1 MSELSFE
8 DRVLR
13 RAGISGEP
21 GRRAAAMQDAAA
33 AQTAEAITGGSE
45 ATDDLSLRIL
55 RRANLGGAVAPAPT
69 APARVEAIPTAVEP
83 QQTAVPAVATPP
95 AATQTQARR
104 QPAPQP
110 QRVAASSSAPARS
123 QPAQSSVSE
132 PQVGMPDG
140 VSPEFGGSGI
150 GSTFEPSQPQG
161 QAQPRP
167 EAKTNNPALGAAAR
181 TAELGASTAEA
192 YARVARP
199 GGVLDRTI
207 NQSTPFLGMLNIM
220 RRVIQGK
227 DGLEQENKALD
238 AMQGWANRTRDWAKD
253 IGYAP
258 STQLGDIATNPLN
271 VVPFVAERVV
281 TSLPDMAAAVAV
293 PKVYVAARTN
303 EILNERLKNDNKTI
317 EQATVGD
324 VAAAA
329 TGAVIETTLERFATK
344 GLFKSGVPGSTA
356 GARISTQAG
365 IQSGTEA
372 LEEGAANIAGS
383 AGTVRGVDARELGT
397 AMLEGAIVGG
407 GLGGTVQGA
416 REVYDRTTPAGRLA
430 SAINADVESAKPLA
444 AEADRRAISA
454 LDPNRGTATAV
465 ENLIEPNRL
474 VNDLPNPYDLGRV
487 EPSFDPLA
495 PAQTA
500 ADSFSGQ
507 GLVND
512 LPNPDDRYN
521 RGQIEPSF
529 DLGRIPTAQSGDER
543 VEPRLEAD
551 NQGAPVATANQQLS
565 TAVPGQE
572 SNLSQGV
579 AQPEAQPM
587 SLRSDAS
594 TAGTV
599 DQTELQRMLDEVDA
613 RNQQQ
618 SGTAVSQQ
626 QSQPETLTNALAS
639 IGRDLGVNPGE
650 QLNVTE
656 VTSDK
661 RLNTFAKALSQAFGV
676 NVHWVDFGEQ
686 GMTATNQAGE
696 TRNLGAF
703 NGYRVGDTILVG
715 ANADLMDTTWHEL
728 THVLETRYA
737 DVYKALRDAVV
748 KAVDPQMQ
756 QRLFDSLNASR
767 MREVGRPMTQQEL
780 ESELVAYTVGQQAT
794 DPQLLNR
801 LFDSFQDKTLAQ
813 QFKDILVDILNKLSG
828 ALRGPQYIKDRQRV
842 IQARDA
848 IVSAFKEYQKR
859 EAAKASMPPALAAV
873 VARSGAA
880 PVTSAAQPAQPTQTA
895 PATLG
900 RFPMYSGYQMSAPTV
915 TFGGAKPV
923 TNTAP
928 QAKRKEPPPPPRE
941 QLVTALV
948 EGRAIPATIL
958 LAEADIFQV
967 YQNTKALLARAPT
980 IKARYDTRMLRVADR
995 EGMTLQAGPIKK
1007 FPRTFSKIW
1016 FDYGGDHTKIGDVVR
1031 STLVV
1036 EDLNELNNMIE
1047 AVTSFFPG
1055 VSVKRNGWDPAAP
1068 VHPSG
1073 YRDVFFKGA
1082 QIAGFPVELQMN
1094 FAQMLKAKS
1103 VAHKLYEQAEELR
1116 RAMISREKPMSPGDL
1131 SAAQDQINELERS
1144 QFEIYSEAAEEVFDR
1159 VNAARQSA
1167 SDMGTPSDVQVDSP
1181 NERGAVSPVRGLS
1194 SQAESPPLGARV
1206 TGTPLTSK
1214 NVVPG
1219 GNEAGIDATLSSPI
1233 AIPDDSIPQQTESG
1247 GGGQFARSTVTLMQQ
1262 SDADAR
1268 RSLGLDAKKNKTRDV
1283 GAALN
1288 ARTQAEDGIIGDKN
1302 NSEEAMKEIAD
1313 ILVGEVAYQLGTS
1326 ANTGTGLGWYSANY
1340 PNAVK
1345 RLARVYPEFADD
1357 AGARNVFTAIVAITS
1372 NGERVATNISNAI
1385 KIYDKFRDGGAL
1397 EPVGTRRGSMTQAL
1411 DRLQTLVDM
1420 YGMDGFHEHLLEEL
1434 TVGEINA
1441 SLRKAGKKANSS
1453 YTADTIMPRAALYFG
1468 PKLGAF
1474 YANLMGSEGYLTMD
1488 LWWSRTF
1495 NRIRG
1500 TLIPTPT
1507 KSSVDN
1513 VRQLLNLP
1521 ENTDEELVTMLAIPY
1536 QESYAEKGYKNG
1548 TELEKKAN
1556 TLVKTA
1562 FLELNEAPFRASD
1575 RSFMISTTRMAQRQL
1590 EKNGVKLTL
1599 ADIQAALW
1607 YYEKRLYAK
1616 LTGRKTDD
1624 IGYEEAILSYAEGD
1638 RPERS
1643 PARFNR
1649 GGSGGDVGQ
1658 GGGAAV
1664 DANVPAQEAAAPEAA
1679 ADAPVDSDVP
1689 LSAAGQ
1695 FSRRDV
1701 ELAANGDPRAPQVF
1715 GISKTPAVLKA
1726 VGSPD
1731 QLLVMDPATVMK
1743 VVNPGMFGKNTEDA
1757 VRRNAVGM
1765 VVPVKAR
1772 IALTVDELRDVPR
1785 QIADPVAVFRS
1796 EGDRAGRRY
1805 GYKVLLDLV
1814 KDGNPVVAIVHPD
1827 VRYGGDRA
1835 TQIAS
1840 VYPMNE
1846 DRSLNETN
1854 SELTKQGQL
1863 LFFNKGKA
1871 AALASKIDGKLP
1883 ALTRTT
1889 AVGSKAPGQV
1899 PNRQFQPLS
1908 NSNFARQIALQ
1919 GNRFAIGERT
1929 MTERVSNMLANEVSR
1944 VTDVQQQVV
1953 AQGGVMTEETNIEN
1967 ALHRMHGR
1975 AGNRIDDFRKNT
1987 LKPLIEQAAQ
1997 QGVDL
2002 NDVALYMY
2010 ANHAAERNAHIASI
2024 NPQFAGD
2031 GSGMSNADAQAVI
2044 ASLQAKGAQFA
2055 KIKTIADNFQ
2065 AITRLTGQALLD
2077 GGLIDN
2083 ATLQSWRSGWQYY
2096 VPLKG
2101 FERIAEGK
2109 ATGNP
2114 RFDPRDPFFRR
2125 AMGRQSR
2132 AGQIIENILKDYEEA
2147 IVAAEKNKLRQ
2158 AALKFFLQN
2167 PDSALWDVDP
2177 MVMQKR
2183 WNKTNNIVDYAIVKD
2198 EGSNTIG
2205 VRVNGVPRSIRINDP
2220 ALLSDLQMTPLLSG
2234 KLAEIYLGVFGGI
2247 NRTLGKLWTA
2257 LSPAFVLINAG
2268 RDLEYATAKTA
2279 VERGTGATVDIW
2291 RDFMPVAYTVMRA
2304 ERNNNWAGNA
2314 ELRAYYDMYRA
2325 DGGKTGFMDLVGLE
2339 QRQQRVISDYRNAQA
2354 SLKDPRTYH
2363 RLSLRYINSAE
2374 DLIMDV
2380 NAGIENAARVA
2391 AYKSV
2396 IERAGYNHT
2405 NAPKAVRE
2413 EAATVAKNL
2422 TVNFNRR
2429 GKMTPFLAPL
2439 YLFINPAIQ
2448 GAASVTK
2455 LVMSKKGGALAGSLV
2470 GLGYI
2475 VATMAAGAVGEDDDP
2490 YWDKESN
2497 RSAKLKNLMWFGP
2510 NGEQYTVPLAYG
2522 LGFFVNLGYAMKDLE
2537 RGRDPWKVA
2546 AFMRDSFFTHFS
2558 PLGAADNAATF
2569 VSPTIVDPFI
2579 VLTSEKRENGMPL
2592 LPPDYKGGATPD
2604 SERYWT
2610 NTRDTFLQRFTTWM
2624 NEATGG
2630 SPGKSGKVDVS
2641 PETLSYLL
2649 TFTTGGAG
2657 TFVKDTIKSID
2668 LALNVGPDAAMD
2680 KNAYPILKAF
2690 YRRDTGRGDQASFFE
2705 NSQRVKEAK
2714 AELENAESDSPS
2726 DNARAR
2732 IRANELFAEL
2742 DSSQRYIVKQLSL
2755 LRKEEVEIRDNK
2767 SLSRREQYDRL
2778 EFLDKERRKLE
2789 SEFNREFYAIQRQA
2803 GEPR

>member
-1 MSELSFE
+1 
-8 DRVLR
+8 
-13 RAGISGEP
+13 
-21 GRRAAAMQDAAA
+21 
-33 AQTAEAITGGSE
+33 
-45 ATDDLSLRIL
+45 
-55 RRANLGGAVAPAPT
+55 
-69 APARVEAIPTAVEP
+69 
-83 QQTAVPAVATPP
+83 
-95 AATQTQARR
+95 
-104 QPAPQP
+104 
-110 QRVAASSSAPARS
+110 
-123 QPAQSSVSE
+123 
-132 PQVGMPDG
+132 MPDG
-140 VSPEFGGSGI
+140 VSPEFGGTAG
-150 GSTFEPSQPQG
+150 TSQDYSVG
-161 QAQPRP
+161 EFA
-167 EAKTNNPALGAAAR
+167 GDAAR
-181 TAELGASTAEA
+181 VGAGSLVGGTLRAPKGVESGVKGIVRDVA
-192 YARVARP
+192 TGDIMDKGTPGMRLFNYARMALMDAIGIRSLKDQIEDRQQARIAVDRALSGVSVP
-199 GGVLDRTI
+199 GTD
-207 NQSTPFLGMLNIM
+207 
-220 RRVIQGK
+220 
-227 DGLEQENKALD
+227 AL
-238 AMQGWANRTRDWAKD
+238 ANYGDKVQKD
-253 IGYAP
+253 ILAGMSEEGKRRMAGAEPKGNIFKGEFSWGDDPTVAGYALQAAGVFGSLAP
-258 STQLGDIATNPLN
+258 
-271 VVPFVAERVV
+271 VVV
-281 TSLPDMAAAVAV
+281 TAIVTRSPNAAAAVGGGMAAGEGVNSAKEYIGKLSHQQLLEVSPYYKAMIDRKIPQAEARRIVTDKAGESAAV
-293 PKVYVAARTN
+293 LQGMVAALGGRVTGK
-303 EILNERLKNDNKTI
+303 L
-317 EQATVGD
+317 V
-324 VAAAA
+324 
-329 TGAVIETTLERFATK
+329 TGAYDDLLARVGGRTVAGRVAV
-344 GLFKSGVPGSTA
+344 GGSA
-356 GARISTQAG
+356 S
-365 IQSGTEA
+365 A
-372 LEEGAANIAGS
+372 LEEGVQEVGEGVAADIGIRSQIENKEIGEGSAANLVLGAIGGGPVGAVRAAIPTNEQRIAD
-383 AGTVRGVDARELGT
+383 AIDRGVESRNFDD
-397 AMLEGAIVGG
+397 
-407 GLGGTVQGA
+407 VQTGQQ
-416 REVYDRTTPAGRLA
+416 
-430 SAINADVESAKPLA
+430 
-444 AEADRRAISA
+444 AISA
-454 LDPNRGTATAV
+454 LDPNRGTPTAV
-465 ENLIEPNRL
+465 ENLIKPGAI
-474 VNDLPNPYDLGRV
+474 VNDTPGPDARYDRGRV
-487 EPSFDPLA
+487 DPSFDPLA
-495 PAQTA
+495 APPA
-500 ADSFSGQ
+500 ADPFSPQ

-512 LPNPDDRYN
+512 IPNPDDRYN
-521 RGQIEPSF
+521 RG
-529 DLGRIPTAQSGDER
+529 R
-543 VEPRLEAD
+543 VEPSVNLDALAQGVRAGGERAD
-551 NQGAPVATANQQLS
+551 PALGDLDQNLPGATAGQQLS
-565 TAVPGQE
+565 TAVSGQNPDL
-572 SNLSQGV
+572 NLGQ
-579 AQPEAQPM
+579 AQPQAQPM
-587 SLRSDAS
+587 SLRSDVSA
-594 TAGTV
+594 AGTV
-599 DQTELQRMLDEVDA
+599 DQNDLQRMLDEVDA
-613 RNQQQ
+613 RNQQAL
-618 SGTAVSQQ
+618 GTAVSQQ

-639 IGRDLGVNPGE
+639 IGQDLGVNPGE

-661 RLNTFAKALSQAFGV
+661 RLNTFAKALAQAFGV

-686 GMTATNQAGE
+686 GMTVTNEAGE

-813 QFKDILVDILNKLSG
+813 QFKDILVDILNKLSA

-842 IQARDA
+842 IQAREA
-848 IVSAFKEYQKR
+848 IVNAFKEYQQR
-859 EAAKASMPPALAAV
+859 EAAKSSMPPALAAV
-873 VARSGAA
+873 VARGGVA
-880 PVTSAAQPAQPTQTA
+880 PVTSAAQPAQPGTTGVGTGGSQSPQAA
-895 PATLG
+895 PASLG

-915 TFGGAKPV
+915 TFGGAQPA
-923 TNTAP
+923 TGAAP
-928 QAKRKEPPPPPRE
+928 QAKRREPPPPPRE
-941 QLVTALV
+941 QLITALV
-948 EGRAIPATIL
+948 EGRNIPATVL
-958 LAEADIFQV
+958 LAEQDVFQV

-1007 FPRTFSKIW
+1007 FPRAFGKIW

-1036 EDLNELNNMIE
+1036 EDLRELDNMID

-1055 VSVKRNGWDPAAP
+1055 VAVKRNGWDPAAP

-1094 FAQMLKAKS
+1094 FAQMLEAKS
-1103 VAHKLYEQAEELR
+1103 VAHKLYEQAEKLR
-1116 RAMISREKPMSPGDL
+1116 RAMSSRENPMSPGDL
-1131 SAAQDQINELERS
+1131 SAAQDRINELERE

-1159 VNAARQSA
+1159 VNRARQSA

-1181 NERGAVSPVRGLS
+1181 NVLGADSPVRGLS
-1194 SQAESPPLGARV
+1194 SQADSPPLGARV

-1214 NVVPG
+1214 NVVPA
-1219 GNEAGIDATLSSPI
+1219 GNEAGIDATLSSPK
-1233 AIPDDSIPQQTESG
+1233 AIPDDSIPQQTESKK
-1247 GGGQFARSTVTLMQQ
+1247 GGQFARSTVTLMQQ

-1268 RSLGLDAKKNKTRDV
+1268 RSLGLDAKSNKTRDV

-1288 ARTQAEDGIIGDKN
+1288 ARTQSEDGVIGDKD

-1345 RLARVYPEFADD
+1345 RLARVYPEFGDD

-1385 KIYDKFRDGGAL
+1385 KIYDKFRDGGVL

-1411 DRLQTLVDM
+1411 DRLQSLIDL
-1420 YGMDGFHEHLLEEL
+1420 YGMDGFHDHLLEEL
-1434 TVGEINA
+1434 TVANINA
-1441 SLRKAGKKANSS
+1441 SLRKEGKKANSS

-1500 TLIPTPT
+1500 TLIPEPT
-1507 KSSVDN
+1507 KSSIDN

-1521 ENTDEELVTMLAIPY
+1521 ENTDEELVAMLAVPY

-1575 RSFMISTTRMAQRQL
+1575 RSFMISATRMAQRQL

-1638 RPERS
+1638 RPER
-1643 PARFNR
+1643 PAARFNR
-1649 GGSGGDVGQ
+1649 GGSGGAVGQ

-1664 DANVPAQEAAAPEAA
+1664 DANVPAQEAAATEAA
-1679 ADAPVDSDVP
+1679 ADVGEGAPVDSDVP

-1701 ELAANGDPRAPQVF
+1701 EFAASGDPRAPRVF

-1731 QLLVMDPATVMK
+1731 QLVVMDPATVMK
-1743 VVNPGMFGKNTEDA
+1743 VANPGMFGKNTEDA
-1757 VRRNAVGM
+1757 VRRNTVGM

-1827 VRYGGDRA
+1827 VRYGDDRA

-1846 DRSLNETN
+1846 DRSLTETN
-1854 SELTKQGQL
+1854 SELTRTGQL
-1863 LFFNKGKA
+1863 LYFNKGKA
-1871 AALASKIDGKLP
+1871 LALASQIGNKLP
-1883 ALTRTT
+1883 SLSRTT

-1908 NSNFARQIALQ
+1908 NSNFARQVSLQ
-1919 GNRFAIGERT
+1919 GNRFALGERT

-1944 VTDVQQQVV
+1944 ATDVQQQVV
-1953 AQGGVMTEETNIEN
+1953 AQGGVVTEETNIEN
-1967 ALHRMHGR
+1967 SLHRMHGR
-1975 AGNRIDDFRKNT
+1975 AGNRIDDFRKNVVR
-1987 LKPLIEQAAQ
+1987 PLIQEAAQ

-2031 GSGMSNADAQAVI
+2031 GSGMSNADAQSVI

-2055 KIKTIADNFQ
+2055 KIKSVADRFQ
-2065 AITRLTGQALLD
+2065 AITRLTGQTLLD

-2125 AMGRQSR
+2125 AMGRGSR
-2132 AGQIIENILKDYEEA
+2132 AGQIVENILKDYEEA

-2183 WNKTNNIVDYAIVKD
+2183 WNKNNNIVDYALVKD
-2198 EGSNTIG
+2198 EGANTIG

-2220 ALLSDLQMTPLLSG
+2220 GLLSDLQMTPLLSG
-2234 KLAEIYLGVFGGI
+2234 KLAEVYLGVFGSI

-2279 VERGTGATVDIW
+2279 VERGGKATVDIW
-2291 RDFMPVAYTVMRA
+2291 RDFMPVAYSVMRA
-2304 ERNNNWAGNA
+2304 ERNNNWAGNP
-2314 ELRAYYDMYRA
+2314 ELRAYYDMYRT

-2354 SLKDPRTYH
+2354 SLKEPRTYH
-2363 RLSLRYINSAE
+2363 RLALRYLQSAE

-2448 GAASVTK
+2448 GAVSVSK

-2475 VATMAAGAVGEDDDP
+2475 VATMAAGAVGDDDDP

-2510 NGEQYTVPLAYG
+2510 NGEQYSVPLAYG

-2579 VLTSEKRENGMPL
+2579 VLTSEKRENGTPL

-2610 NTRDTFLQRFTTWM
+2610 NTRDTFLQRFTTWV

-2657 TFVKDTIKSID
+2657 TFVKDTIKAVD
-2668 LALNVGPDAAMD
+2668 LSLNVGPDAALD

-2690 YRRDTGRGDQASFFE
+2690 YRRDTGRGDQSSFFE

-2714 AELENAESDSPS
+2714 AELQNAESDNASA
-2726 DNARAR
+2726 NARSR
-2732 IRANELFAEL
+2732 IRENELFAQL

-2755 LRKEEVEIRDNK
+2755 LRKEEIDIRDNK
-2767 SLSRREQYDRL
+2767 ALSRREQYDRL
-2778 EFLDKERRKLE
+2778 QFIDKERRKLE
-2789 SEFNREFYAIQRQA
+2789 SEFNKEFYAIQRQA